1 MSDDDETKIIGDYF
15 NNENKNMGFGFYA
28 NEMYNAPNNI
38 FAPPQVADD
47 VKTDL
52 SYLDDRA
59 EENLRFANFAEQAYR
74 PLNERT
80 NVDDYEYMPDISN
93 KFIAHFKNDDR
104 QELVHAITGSKYKN
118 DILTDVTLAVPPFA
132 SLVDKISK
140 FNPFGDPNDFGF
152 YGDLTKREEQINQ
165 VKKKY
170 PKYKNIYSGHSL
182 GGGISVEMSKKAPE
196 SRAFAFN
203 PAIFPKEFVSDI
215 GGDIPLSRETAKK
228 KYPNIYNYRI
238 VGDILLISYK
248 KSNIMKKN

>member
-118 DILTDVTLAVPPFA
+118 DIF
-132 SLVDKISK
+132 
-140 FNPFGDPNDFGF
+140 
-152 YGDLTKREEQINQ
+152 
-165 VKKKY
+165 
-170 PKYKNIYSGHSL
+170 KNFFLY
-182 GGGISVEMSKKAPE
+182 V
-196 SRAFAFN
+196 
-203 PAIFPKEFVSDI
+203 
-215 GGDIPLSRETAKK
+215 
-228 KYPNIYNYRI
+228 
-238 VGDILLISYK
+238 
-248 KSNIMKKN
+248 